1 MLGNFSLF
9 FWLCF
14 GAASVW
20 RSARG
25 MESAR
30 GPWRCGGWA
39 DPRKRLRGRPV
50 PRETARRV
58 VRGASTF
65 GGEVGLFSAGSGGLF
80 VAAAGSLEVA
90 GIIFRT
96 ADESLDILVDPSLY
110 LLKALCAD
118 RKFRGSR

>member
-30 GPWRCGGWA
+30 GLWRCGGWA

-58 VRGASTF
+58 ARGASTF
-65 GGEVGLFSAGSGGLF
+65 GGEMGIFSAGSGGLF
-80 VAAAGSLEVA
+80 VAAAGSLELRSEERRV
-90 GIIFRT
+90 GKEGGYRLWR
-96 ADESLDILVDPSLY
+96 ELDRFTDL
-110 LLKALCAD
+110 
-118 RKFRGSR
+118 

>member
-30 GPWRCGGWA
+30 GLWRRGGWA

-58 VRGASTF
+58 VRGASTL
-65 GGEVGLFSAGSGGLF
+65 GGGLVIVSAESGGIL
-80 VAAAGSLEVA
+80 VAAAGPLELA
-90 GIIFRT
+90 RIICAPAAHWR
-96 ADESLDILVDPSLY
+96 DVLGEPCLCIL
-110 LLKALCAD
+110 
-118 RKFRGSR
+118 